1 MTVNGD
7 EEIEDDESFG
17 VAISNVA
24 GATYDD
30 AGSDPVAIILDDDG
44 DPDLSVYGPSTYE
57 GDSGAT
63 EFTFDAYLTRV
74 ADTDVTFEWSTL
86 DGDAAAGSDYVAA
99 VDRGATIPA
108 GQASA
113 TFTVTVNGD
122 EEIEDD
128 ESFGIAISN
137 VAGATYDDAG
147 ERSRRHHPRRRWS
160 VRAAMAE
167 RPGPKHHRG

>member
-1 MTVNGD
+1 MTSPSGLSPIL
-7 EEIEDDESFG
+7 ERSRCHRRLRLERS
-17 VAISNVA
+17 
-24 GATYDD
+24 
-30 AGSDPVAIILDDDG
+30 VAIILDDDE

-57 GDSGAT
+57 GDSGVT

-128 ESFGIAISN
+128 ESFA
-137 VAGATYDDAG
+137 Y
-147 ERSRRHHPRRRWS
+147 RH
-160 VRAAMAE
+160 
-167 RPGPKHHRG
+167 